1 RWLGVDVGGDHV
13 RLDLVPVDARAR
25 ARAVDGVEDREELPG
40 LVAVPERGEGHYRPH
55 GRMGVLSAVLP
66 YARRVARDVAGIERR
81 AVERRREEQDELLI
95 AANEVLLDRGHR
107 ARGAGGI
114 GGPRKHGPRLR
125 DRIDTAFG
133 VRGGAERRPV
143 VEIGAPVPVAV
154 PGLALQRGLERVR
167 VLAPPRRAFVLAAH
181 LGPASEFPER
191 RVQEPPEPDALPAPF
206 VTDAI

>member
-1 RWLGVDVGGDHV
+1 
-13 RLDLVPVDARAR
+13 
-25 ARAVDGVEDREELPG
+25 
-40 LVAVPERGEGHYRPH
+40 
-55 GRMGVLSAVLP
+55 MGVLPAVLP

-107 ARGAGGI
+107 ARGAGGV

-143 VEIGAPVPVAV
+143 VEIGAPVPVAR
-154 PGLALQRGLERVR
+154 PGLALPRRPQRVR
-167 VLAPPRRAFVLAAH
+167 ERNARRACLPRPRRWAGSKTRARPPRAA
-181 LGPASEFPER
+181 G
-191 RVQEPPEPDALPAPF
+191 LPG
-206 VTDAI
+206 TG